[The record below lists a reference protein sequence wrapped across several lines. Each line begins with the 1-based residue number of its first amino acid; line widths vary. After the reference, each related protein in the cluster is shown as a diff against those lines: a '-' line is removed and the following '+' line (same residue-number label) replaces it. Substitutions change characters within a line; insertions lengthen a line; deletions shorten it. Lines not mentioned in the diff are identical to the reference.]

1 MAAVFLSS
9 QLDDLPERRLRMESS
24 LSLQL
29 LSELF
34 ITLYDKP
41 FSVWYLVLN
50 YSEGLNSDFAGKAEL
65 FGASND
71 SLFLMCRMLC
81 STFCPR

>member
-1 MAAVFLSS
+1 MAVVFLSS
-9 QLDDLPERRLRMESS
+9 QLDGLPERRLRMESS

-34 ITLYDKP
+34 IALCDKP

-50 YSEGLNSDFAGKAEL
+50 DLEGLNSVFAGKAEL
-65 FGASND
+65 FGASD
-71 SLFLMCRMLC
+71 V
-81 STFCPR
+81 